1 MRKGMHTPY
10 VRENDLRACLK
21 SVNRYGYYFSNRPL
35 QREGVMNVGVDL
47 FFGIDPAKTIG
58 QDVQD
63 GNNNKTTTTKK
74 KEKKR

>member
-1 MRKGMHTPY
+1 MVSTFH
-10 VRENDLRACLK
+10 
-21 SVNRYGYYFSNRPL
+21 RPL

-47 FFGIDPAKTIG
+47 YFGIDPAETIG

-63 GNNNKTTTTKK
+63 GNNKTTTKK